1 MIRVVADTNTLV
13 SGFGWR
19 GPPAA
24 VVDAVLAGHL
34 TLITSPPLLD
44 ELTRVLRYPKL
55 AGVFPDP
62 DAIVNLIGTV
72 AETVHP
78 STRLAVVTDEPDN
91 RVLEAA
97 ATGRAD
103 AIVTGDAGRPTR
115 RARLPRNP
123 APYHRR
129 TPDPP
134 CRPVITGPQ
143 LTMTWCCFSWRW
155 ATGHP
160 IDSIEVDS
168 PAPPKAA
175 PYRKF
180 RRKLRR

>member
-1 MIRVVADTNTLV
+1 LIRVVADTNTLV

-78 STRLAVVTDEPDN
+78 STRLAVVTDETDN

-97 ATGRAD
+97 ATGQAD
-103 AIVTGDAGRPTR
+103 AIVTGDAGLLAVHVYQGIQLLTTAELL
-115 RARLPRNP
+115 ARL
-123 APYHRR
+123 A
-129 TPDPP
+129 D
-134 CRPVITGPQ
+134 Q
-143 LTMTWCCFSWRW
+143 S
-155 ATGHP
+155 
-160 IDSIEVDS
+160 
-168 PAPPKAA
+168 
-175 PYRKF
+175 
-180 RRKLRR
+180 